1 MSTINPEK
9 EEGKEPESGPRP
21 DPAGDDGAKPP
32 ERSQERA
39 WESSAKKRPSARN
52 AEIGSSPDE
61 EDRDLTGEPVAS
73 MRLRPEPPRVTRLS
87 RKALAGISLVA
98 SIGIGGALI
107 YALQT
112 RNTRNQGQE
121 LYSTDN
127 RTTPDGLAGLPKD
140 YSRVPKLGPP
150 LPGDLGRPI
159 LNAQESGKSVPAPP
173 LAMPNPAVSQD
184 EQRRLQETESA
195 RTAALFSATQ
205 TRPQNNPAPAAT
217 AATTP
222 QADLAG
228 LGLAPQPSTPSAQD
242 RQLTFLNQTP
252 DKRTIAPDRV
262 AAPAS
267 ANVVQAGAVIPAALI
282 TGIRSDLPG
291 QITAQ
296 VTENVYDSP
305 TGKILLIP
313 QGTRVI
319 GQYDNGVGFGQRR
332 ILLVWNRLIFPN
344 GRSIVLERQP
354 GADSEGYAGLED
366 GVDYHWWDLA
376 KAALLSTILS
386 VGAEAGSSGQDSD
399 IVRALRQGASDS
411 VSQTGQQIVQ
421 RQLNI
426 APTLT
431 IRPGFPVRVI
441 VTRDLVLEPCGG

>member
-1 MSTINPEK
+1 MTDEFDPEK
-9 EEGKEPESGPRP
+9 EGGPKPKTADDEARP
-21 DPAGDDGAKPP
+21 
-32 ERSQERA
+32 
-39 WESSAKKRPSARN
+39 
-52 AEIGSSPDE
+52 
-61 EDRDLTGEPVAS
+61 LTGEPAAP
-73 MRLRPEPPRVTRLS
+73 MQLRPEPPRVTRLS
-87 RKALAGISLVA
+87 RKALAGLGLVA
-98 SIGIGGALI
+98 GLGVGGALI

-112 RNTRNQGQE
+112 RHGNNQGQE

-140 YSRVPKLGPP
+140 YSGVPKLGPP

-159 LNAQESGKSVPAPP
+159 LSAQDSGKSVPIPSI
-173 LAMPNPAVSQD
+173 AMPNPGVSQE

-195 RTAALFSATQ
+195 RTARLFASTE
-205 TRPQNNPAPAAT
+205 TRPANSPNIVQT
-217 AATTP
+217 AAIAAP
-222 QADLAG
+222 QADLAN
-228 LGLAPQPSTPSAQD
+228 LGLAPQPATPTAQD
-242 RQLTFLNQTP
+242 RQLSFLNQTP
-252 DKRTIAPDRV
+252 DKRTVSSDRV

-267 ANVVQAGAVIPAALI
+267 VNILQAGAVIPAALI

-296 VTENVYDSP
+296 VTENVHDSP

-313 QGTRVI
+313 QGARLI
-319 GQYDNGVGFGQRR
+319 GQYDSGVGFGQRR
-332 ILLVWNRLIFPN
+332 VLLVWNRIIFPN

-366 GVDYHWWDLA
+366 GVDYHWMELFEA
-376 KAALLSTILS
+376 AALSTLLS
-386 VGAEAGSSGQDSD
+386 VGAEAGTSQNENDLIQAIRS
-399 IVRALRQGASDS
+399 GASNS

-431 IRPGFPVRVI
+431 IRPGFPVRVV
-441 VTRDLVLEPCGG
+441 VTRDLVLEPYGG

>member
-1 MSTINPEK
+1 MSDERDPEK
-9 EEGKEPESGPRP
+9 EDGRAPDGTPRP
-21 DPAGDDGAKPP
+21 EAADENDG
-32 ERSQERA
+32 
-39 WESSAKKRPSARN
+39 RP
-52 AEIGSSPDE
+52 
-61 EDRDLTGEPVAS
+61 LTGEPAEP

-87 RKALAGISLVA
+87 RKVLASLGLVA
-98 SIGIGGALI
+98 SLGIGGALV

-112 RNTRNQGQE
+112 RNAANHGQE

-127 RTTPDGLAGLPKD
+127 RSTPDGLNGLPKD
-140 YSRVPKLGPP
+140 YASVPRLGPP

-159 LNAQESGKSVPAPP
+159 LNAQNGGRPVPAPGIAAATP
-173 LAMPNPAVSQD
+173 GPTPE
-184 EQRRLQETESA
+184 EQRLAQELEAA
-195 RTAALFSATQ
+195 RTARLFSSTE
-205 TRPQNNPAPAAT
+205 TRPASTATVAPTAAPAT
-217 AATTP
+217 
-222 QADLAG
+222 DLAS
-228 LGLAPQPSTPSAQD
+228 LGLAPQPATPSAQD
-242 RQLTFLNQTP
+242 RQLAFLNQAP
-252 DKRTIAPDRV
+252 DKRTVSPDRV

-267 ANVVQAGAVIPAALI
+267 TNVLQAGAVISAALI

-313 QGTRVI
+313 QGARII

-354 GADSEGYAGLED
+354 GADAEGYAGLED
-366 GVDYHWWDLA
+366 GVDYHWGELF
-376 KAALLSTILS
+376 KAAALSTLLSI
-386 VGAEAGSSGQDSD
+386 GAESGSSGNESD
-399 IVRALRQGASDS
+399 IVRALRNGAANSI
-411 VSQTGQQIVQ
+411 SQTGQQIVQ

-441 VTRDLVLEPCGG
+441 VTRDLVVEPYGG